1 MPHTQRGM
9 QGCSAACCALPGVH
23 RDRPAA
29 DGGQNPGCCVPAAS
43 PFGLFAFSASP
54 AFFLPCWLGTGMKVW
69 VKTQLRVI
77 EATVGG
83 KWCWVEDH
91 HNPIS
96 PRPPLAAALCVPSTP
111 MHLCALS
118 SPHLSVPCM
127 SCKHRCHSSDPGS
140 VW

>member
-1 MPHTQRGM
+1 
-9 QGCSAACCALPGVH
+9 
-23 RDRPAA
+23 
-29 DGGQNPGCCVPAAS
+29 
-43 PFGLFAFSASP
+43 
-54 AFFLPCWLGTGMKVW
+54 MKVW

-96 PRPPLAAALCVPSTP
+96 PRPPWLQPSVCHPLPCTSVPS
-111 MHLCALS
+111 S